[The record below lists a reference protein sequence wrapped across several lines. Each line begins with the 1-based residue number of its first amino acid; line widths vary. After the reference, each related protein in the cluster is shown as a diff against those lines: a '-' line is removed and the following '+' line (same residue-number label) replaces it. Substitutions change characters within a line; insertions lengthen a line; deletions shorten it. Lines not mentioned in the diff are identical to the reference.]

1 MCGFFNVWVCVCV
14 GLVMC
19 VCVGLVMWQCY
30 DNCVGALV
38 ICVLVLTV
46 FLYCFL
52 YVHLFLFVTGART
65 TATWRQ
71 LNYSK

>member
-1 MCGFFNVWVCVCV
+1 MCIFGFSNLWV
-14 GLVMC
+14 C

-30 DNCVGALV
+30 DNCEGALV
-38 ICVLVLTV
+38 ICVPVFTV

-65 TATWRQ
+65 TATGRQ
-71 LNYSK
+71 LNCSK